1 MFPKDNRLSKVRD
14 FNLLMKY
21 GRWQRGQFL
30 DIKALELAKIRVY
43 WPKKIDLE
51 SFSKQLKLAISV
63 GLKVSKS
70 AVKRNRAKRQIRE
83 YVRPLLRGG
92 KIKEGFYILINAR
105 VEVLTKNFTE
115 ISQEVELLLR
125 RSNLFLE

>member
-1 MFPKDNRLSKVRD
+1 M
-14 FNLLMKY
+14 
-21 GRWQRGQFL
+21 
-30 DIKALELAKIRVY
+30 DIKALELAKVRAY

-51 SFSKQLKLAISV
+51 KFEKQLKLAISV

-83 YVRPLLRGG
+83 YLRPLLRGG

-105 VEVLTKNFTE
+105 AEVLTKNFTE